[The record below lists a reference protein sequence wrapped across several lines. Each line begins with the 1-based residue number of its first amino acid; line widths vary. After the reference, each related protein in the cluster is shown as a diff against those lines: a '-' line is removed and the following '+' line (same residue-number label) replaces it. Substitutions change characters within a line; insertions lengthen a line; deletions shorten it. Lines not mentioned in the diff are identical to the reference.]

1 VNSHSPS
8 AVMDRIRPDG
18 KRIHVVFDMTFPRRL
33 RTGTTVYANELVAA
47 LRERSTCQ
55 VTCVAEPVP
64 IRHGGF
70 WRLWNGIRNLLWTQ
84 VVLPLKLLW
93 LRADVLHA
101 PSFFA
106 PVVCPCPV
114 VLSVH
119 DVLYLTHPQYSRNN
133 LFSLYARLFIRRSI
147 RRADM
152 ICTVSKASKAEIQS
166 AYGVPSE
173 RIRVTYPGVSSRFQP
188 QSEATIAAVREKYGL
203 SKPFFL
209 FVGMWVR
216 RKNIPRLIEAFRI
229 YLQAEKEDRELVL
242 VGPQDGGETGIEA
255 LLADLDLTKRVR
267 SLAYVPDEDMPSI
280 YAAADVLAMP
290 SLGEG
295 FGLPIVEAMASGT
308 PVIASNVSCLPEVA
322 GDAAL
327 FFNPNEPADI
337 AHAMKLATHPET
349 RRYLKESGLKR
360 AQLFTWEN
368 TARET
373 EKLYADA
380 LK

>member
-1 VNSHSPS
+1 
-8 AVMDRIRPDG
+8 
-18 KRIHVVFDMTFPRRL
+18 
-33 RTGTTVYANELVAA
+33 
-47 LRERSTCQ
+47 
-55 VTCVAEPVP
+55 
-64 IRHGGF
+64 
-70 WRLWNGIRNLLWTQ
+70 
-84 VVLPLKLLW
+84 
-93 LRADVLHA
+93 
-101 PSFFA
+101 
-106 PVVCPCPV
+106 
-114 VLSVH
+114 
-119 DVLYLTHPQYSRNN
+119 
-133 LFSLYARLFIRRSI
+133 
-147 RRADM
+147 
-152 ICTVSKASKAEIQS
+152 
-166 AYGVPSE
+166 
-173 RIRVTYPGVSSRFQP
+173 
-188 QSEATIAAVREKYGL
+188 
-203 SKPFFL
+203 
-209 FVGMWVR
+209 MWVR